1 MFGKDGDL
9 VVQPNVTKAG
19 NYSHVFIANDWTG
32 PINNPRENSG
42 SGHIDPAR
50 LFLASESY
58 FLQAEARVR
67 GIITEGMTAEA
78 AYTAG
83 ITASLN
89 DSKVAA
95 GAQTTYLEA
104 SNIVWDPAWT
114 NDPADSAYYQSEVD
128 FQLLP

>member
-1 MFGKDGDL
+1 M
-9 VVQPNVTKAG
+9 
-19 NYSHVFIANDWTG
+19 
-32 PINNPRENSG
+32 
-42 SGHIDPAR
+42 
-50 LFLASESY
+50 SEAW

-95 GAQTTYLEA
+95 GAQTTYLA
-104 SNIVWDPAWT
+104 APNVVLGSGMDK
-114 NDPADSAYYQSEVD
+114 
-128 FQLLP
+128 